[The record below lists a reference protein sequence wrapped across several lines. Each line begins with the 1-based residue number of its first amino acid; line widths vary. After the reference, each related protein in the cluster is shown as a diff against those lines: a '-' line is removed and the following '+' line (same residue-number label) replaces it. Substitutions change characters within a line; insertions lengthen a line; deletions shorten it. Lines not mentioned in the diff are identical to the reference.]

1 MTKISKIILSISS
14 IVLLVSGLLVTTAY
28 ATESLP
34 NDHEN
39 QEFHEEALFG
49 PVLEGENYI
58 IIDDNPLS
66 RMAGRWQQRGT
77 FWYFYPSGGGAR
89 LANTWM
95 RSPLGN
101 WYWFDL
107 NGRMA
112 TGWRTIGGRRFFFNP
127 RSGLANHRTGIGGEG
142 VMHTGWSEIDRN
154 WFFFN
159 PAQGR
164 PGHRTGIGGEGAL
177 HIGWSRVPIT
187 RTSNTLDWF
196 FFQPAGQMTTGW
208 RNIPINNS
216 GGRLSYHYFHSSGRW
231 HVNAFARPVRNA
243 SGFGSTFN
251 ANTHPGIDI
260 QRNIIP
266 HNEPVLA
273 VAPGRVVTSRWC
285 PSNSFGYYVIIEHN
299 VNGLIY
305 FTLYA
310 HLRYRG
316 SAQGTIV
323 REGTQIGTIGN
334 TGSTLGDCDANGN
347 WIGPNNRS
355 CGHLHFE
362 LHRTDSFNYS
372 LRWQSARN
380 PVPRLNLLSNGWG
393 NVRMLQP
400 IYVQNTAL
408 EPVYINHPIVGVWN
422 LVSADSYNYNGE
434 HVFDIITYLRNRG
447 DDIGNLLTIRTDGTA
462 NSNGFE
468 TTWTTRDGIFIY
480 ASDISGHYSFE
491 DDTLILTR
499 YYPDGSFSRRVYIKV
514 R

>member
-34 NDHEN
+34 NVHEN

-95 RSPLGN
+95 QDPAGN

-112 TGWRTIGGRRFFFNP
+112 TGWRTISGRRFFFNP
-127 RSGLANHRTGIGGEG
+127 RSGLVNHRTGIGGEG
-142 VMHTGWSEIDRN
+142 VMHTGWSEIDRH

-177 HIGWSRVPIT
+177 HIGWSRIPIT

-231 HVNAFARPVRNA
+231 HVNAFARPMRNGRVSSSIGPRLGLFHA
-243 SGFGSTFN
+243 GTDMYSSVN
-251 ANTHPGIDI
+251 YL
-260 QRNIIP
+260 
-266 HNEPVLA
+266 EPILA
-273 VAPGRVVTSRWC
+273 AAPGRVITSEWN
-285 PSNSFGYYVIIEHN
+285 NSLGWYVVLLHNINGTYYI
-299 VNGLIY
+299 
-305 FTLYA
+305 TMYA
-310 HLRYRG
+310 HLRY
-316 SAQGTIV
+316 QGTRV
-323 REGTQIGTIGN
+323 GTNVVAGNQIGIQGN
-334 TGSTLGDCDANGN
+334 TGNSHGA
-347 WIGPNNRS
+347 
-355 CGHLHFE
+355 HLHFE
-362 LHRTDSFNYS
+362 IHRATTFLWDNRDGASLDRGILIDPERRIDLRGTWSNTRMLPVVDNEDTYIDEFYTNHPVVGTWKLTDSILYGHDNERVDLLLLWSETMDISEQKLPFTLHSNGRITSIYGQQRWSISEENGRLFLPGDLSYYS
-372 LRWQSARN
+372 LEEN
-380 PVPRLNLLSNGWG
+380 
-393 NVRMLQP
+393 
-400 IYVQNTAL
+400 
-408 EPVYINHPIVGVWN
+408 
-422 LVSADSYNYNGE
+422 
-434 HVFDIITYLRNRG
+434 
-447 DDIGNLLTIRTDGTA
+447 
-462 NSNGFE
+462 
-468 TTWTTRDGIFIY
+468 
-480 ASDISGHYSFE
+480 
-491 DDTLILTR
+491 TLILSS
-499 YYPDGSFSRRVYIKV
+499 YLPDGSNLRRTFIRVH
-514 R
+514 